1 MVLLQDDL
9 LCLMRRVRLHST
21 YYLFPGGGVEG
32 GESPVEAVVREAW
45 EELGLH
51 VQPGRLVGDFTHNNE
66 RHLFYLAK
74 VTGGDFGTGTGE
86 EYSGALR
93 ESRGTYEPVW
103 ISVADACQL
112 DSRPIELVRAL
123 LHEGP
128 GMKTLVM
135 RSTP

>member
-1 MVLLQDDL
+1 MNYRMSQRVRAGMVLLQDDL

-74 VTGGDFGTGTGE
+74 VTGGDIGTGTGE

-103 ISVADACQL
+103 ISVA
-112 DSRPIELVRAL
+112 
-123 LHEGP
+123 
-128 GMKTLVM
+128 
-135 RSTP
+135 RSEERRVGDEIR